1 MDNCYSSMAQPPPRK
16 GAYNKFVQN
25 LHKDQFSKLQA
36 KNQQELDLLDDIRN
50 FMKQRAA
57 IEKHYAEGLV
67 KLSSV
72 YGTKKIANLD
82 DVRNEEDPQ
91 SPGEHNVYII
101 WRRMLEENEKIAK
114 ARLAA
119 IQVFQENIS
128 DDAKATSTKKKSNSK
143 KALDR
148 LSAVQADVQ
157 ISVSEVDRTKRIYFA
172 EESDAIDVGK
182 KVEDAEL
189 KAKGTKRDVI
199 SIFQSRT
206 KLKSKALKLSAKQD
220 ESDIKSTGA
229 RNDYLLAVETANAH
243 QDRYFHHDLQMTMR
257 DMEYGVYEKMSE
269 YFGTIARTE
278 LLTCTALQNSY
289 TKLKDNAEAI
299 SRDYNYKCYTK
310 VYGCLADHVQYAF
323 EAVEGD
329 TIDHITPSEHDDG
342 YSLKYEARTTAAKL
356 NQAIKTIRAFRK
368 RIKACEHHK
377 AAGLL
382 KEPNDNNGPPLDE
395 KIEELHAA
403 IRAAETDLAK
413 AKVRLKKLREG
424 GVEVD
429 SYLGDIN
436 LDTVQFDLEHEDKPK
451 VATDWGSSQA
461 DSQVETPV
469 TEDHQNYHHQPDPNA
484 DWAQDGGWGEDAVEA
499 VQDDQGQEQ
508 DWAQGGGWEQQ
519 HQWNGDAAP
528 LDGGWAQQQ
537 SVEQDQSDQAA
548 EAEQQQPKVDIDP
561 NADIWKAMVLFTFT
575 AQNEDEL
582 TVTENEDID
591 VLVRECDEDGW
602 VMARN
607 VSGGK
612 GYVPSNYIE
621 VYASVPREE
630 TTPQQ
635 QQYSS
640 YTSSYSR
647 QSSVT
652 SSSGQVVKQVSV
664 ESTSSWGLPPTSMG
678 MPPIPETGPPVGQ
691 TSEEEEETEDDD
703 DLPPGNI

>member
-1 MDNCYSSMAQPPPRK
+1 MAQPPPRK

-25 LHKDQFSKLQA
+25 LHKEQFLKLQA
-36 KNQQELDLLDDIRN
+36 KNQQEIDLLDDVRN

-57 IEKHYAEGLV
+57 IEKHYAEGLI

-72 YGTKKIANLD
+72 YGTKKIANID
-82 DVRNEEDPQ
+82 DLKTEGEAA

-128 DDAKATSTKKKSNSK
+128 DDAKAVTSKKKSNSK

-148 LSAVQADVQ
+148 LTSVQADVQ
-157 ISVSEVDRTKRIYFA
+157 ISVAEVDRTKRLYFS

-182 KVEDAEL
+182 KAEDAEL
-189 KAKGTKRDVI
+189 KAKGKKRDVL
-199 SIFQSRT
+199 SIFQSNS
-206 KLKSKALKLSAKQD
+206 KLKNKALKLSAKQD
-220 ESDIKSTGA
+220 ETEIKSTGA

-278 LLTCTALQNSY
+278 LLTCTALHNSY
-289 TKLKDNAEAI
+289 SKLKDHAETVT
-299 SRDYNYKCYTK
+299 RDFNYKCYTK
-310 VYGCLADHVQYAF
+310 TYTCLADHVQYAF

-329 TIDHITPSEHDDG
+329 TINTITPSEHDDG

-356 NQAIKTIRAFRK
+356 SQAVKTIRAFRK

-377 AAGLL
+377 AAGLT
-382 KEPNDNNGPPLDE
+382 KEPNDNNGPNLDD
-395 KIEELHAA
+395 KIDELFAA

-436 LDTVQFDLEHEDKPK
+436 LDTVQFDLEAENKPK
-451 VATDWGSSQA
+451 VATEWGSSTA
-461 DSQVETPV
+461 DSQAETPAV
-469 TEDHQNYHHQPDPNA
+469 SEDNYNYAAAAADPGA
-484 DWAQDGGWGEDAVEA
+484 DWAQDGGWGQETGDQEA
-499 VQDDQGQEQ
+499 GEQ
-508 DWAQGGGWEQQ
+508 DWAEAGGWDEQQ
-519 HQWNGDAAP
+519 YNGQEAAP
-528 LDGGWAQQQ
+528 ASLDGWGQQESVDQQQQ
-537 SVEQDQSDQAA
+537 SEQGDQAD
-548 EAEQQQPKVDIDP
+548 QQQVARAEIDP
-561 NADIWKAMVLFTFT
+561 NADIWKAMVLFTFS

-582 TVTENEDID
+582 TVTENED
-591 VLVRECDEDGW
+591 VEVMVRECDEDGW

-607 VSGGK
+607 VSGEK

-630 TTPQQ
+630 SQE
-635 QQYSS
+635 YSQPGH
-640 YTSSYSR
+640 YSR
-647 QSSVT
+647 QSSV
-652 SSSGQVVKQVSV
+652 SSARGQVVKQVSV
-664 ESTSSWGLPPTSMG
+664 ESTSSWGLPAASYG
-678 MPPIPETGPPVGQ
+678 MPPIPEQGPPVGE
-691 TSEEEEETEDDD
+691 TSAEETEYETEYDDD
-703 DLPPGNI
+703 MPPGTNIIFLI

>member
-1 MDNCYSSMAQPPPRK
+1 MAQPPPRK

-57 IEKHYAEGLV
+57 IEKLYADGLI
-67 KLSSV
+67 KLSSH
-72 YGTKKIANLD
+72 YGSKKIANLE
-82 DVRNEEDPQ
+82 DVRVEGEAA
-91 SPGEHNVYII
+91 SPGEHNVYVI
-101 WRRMLEENEKIAK
+101 WKRMLEENEKIAK

-128 DDAKATSTKKKSNSK
+128 SDAKSVTTKKKSNSK

-148 LSAVQADVQ
+148 LSAIQAEVQ
-157 ISVSEVDRTKRIYFA
+157 ISISEVDRTKRIYFS
-172 EESDAIDVGK
+172 EESDAIDMSK
-182 KVEDAEL
+182 KAEDAEL
-189 KAKGTKRDVI
+189 KAKGKKRDVM

-206 KLKSKALKLSAKQD
+206 TLKSKALKLSAKQD

-243 QDRYFHHDLQMTMR
+243 QDRYFHYDLQMTMR
-257 DMEYGVYEKMSE
+257 DMEYGIYEKMSE

-289 TKLKDNAEAI
+289 NKLKDNAETMT
-299 SRDYNYKCYTK
+299 RDYNYKCYTK
-310 VYGCLADHVQYAF
+310 AYGCLADHVQYAF
-323 EAVEGD
+323 ESVEGD

-356 NQAIKTIRAFRK
+356 NQAVKTIRAFRK

-382 KEPNDNNGPPLDE
+382 KEPNDANGPGLDD
-395 KIEELHAA
+395 KIDELHAA

-436 LDTVQFDLEHEDKPK
+436 LDTVQFDIEAEDKPK
-451 VATDWGSSQA
+451 VATTWDSSRTESQA
-461 DSQVETPV
+461 ETPAV
-469 TEDHQNYHHQPDPNA
+469 SEDQNNYAAAPTEA
-484 DWAQDGGWGEDAVEA
+484 GGDWATDGGWGEDAAPEEA
-499 VQDDQGQEQ
+499 EEAQE
-508 DWAQGGGWEQQ
+508 DWAQAGGWEGQQ
-519 HQWNGDAAP
+519 QQEGQWNGESAA
-528 LDGGWAQQQ
+528 LDSWGQQQ
-537 SVEQDQSDQAA
+537 SVETVQEVA
-548 EAEQQQPKVDIDP
+548 EAEAQPQAEIDP
-561 NADIWKAMVLFTFT
+561 NADIWKAQVLFTFT
-575 AQNEDEL
+575 SQNDDEL
-582 TVTENEDID
+582 TVTENEDVEI
-591 VLVRECDEDGW
+591 LVRECDEEGW

-607 VSGGK
+607 VSGQK

-621 VYASVPREE
+621 VYASVPKEE
-630 TTPQQ
+630 TA
-635 QQYSS
+635 QQYQPS
-640 YTSSYSR
+640 YAATEYTSYSR
-647 QSSVT
+647 QGSL

-664 ESTSSWGLPPTSMG
+664 ESTSSWGMPAPPAG
-678 MPPIPETGPPVGQ
+678 MPPIPETYGGQ
-691 TSEEEEETEDDD
+691 TETEASETEAETEDDD
-703 DLPPGNI
+703 MPPGQCTYLTL